1 MKNKYHQ
8 KQKRAFT
15 LVEMTIVIVILAIA
29 AVLALP
35 MFSSAASTRLEA
47 AATMI
52 AADLE
57 YARTLAVS
65 NQQRYTV
72 IFDESNDK
80 YEIRDSDNELVED
93 PMKPGSNFVI
103 NFSTESR
110 LSGVTIS
117 SADFDS
123 LQSISFDY
131 LGSPYSGATLNTP
144 LAADGVISLQASGSS
159 ATVTV
164 CPVTGYI
171 TTQQ

>member
-8 KQKRAFT
+8 KYKRAFT
-15 LVEMTIVIVILAIA
+15 LVEMTIVIFILAIA

-35 MFSSAASTRLEA
+35 MFSSAASTRLETA
-47 AATMI
+47 VTMI

-65 NQQRYTV
+65 NQKRYTV
-72 IFDESNDK
+72 IFSETDNK
-80 YEIRDSDNELVED
+80 YEIRDSDNTLIDD
-93 PMKPGSNFVI
+93 PMKPGSNFIVD
-103 NFSTESR
+103 FDAQTR
-110 LSGVTIS
+110 LSGVSIS
-117 SADFDS
+117 SVVFGS
-123 LQSISFDY
+123 SKSISFDY
-131 LGSPYSGATLNTP
+131 LGSPYSGAALTTP
-144 LAADGVISLQASGSS
+144 LAANGVITLQASGSS